1 MPKKPKHDYE
11 ELYISLAT
19 HCYLIV
25 MCYEKYLLDEVDH
38 LELAVAMKE
47 LLETLPSLISSD
59 DEEADSPSEEL

>member
-38 LELAVAMKE
+38 MELASAMTE

-59 DEEADSPSEEL
+59 DEGADSSPEEL

>member
-47 LLETLPSLISSD
+47 FLETLPSLISSD